1 MNYLIFDIETVSDHE
16 FGAKAFDI
24 DASEPKE
31 QILALEH
38 YQLQKNNQAFL
49 PLYLQKIVC
58 ISLVIYTDTKLE
70 VISLGDE
77 STSEKEL
84 VKLFFAGVNHY
95 KPKLISWNGTNFDL
109 PVLHYRALKH
119 GISCQTY
126 WDQGQHDTN
135 FKWNNYINR
144 YHDRHTDV
152 MDLLANF
159 SPKAY
164 APLDK
169 IAKMLNLP
177 GKMGVSGANVKNLY
191 LENRINDIRNYCE
204 TDVINTFFVW
214 LKFEKMRGNF
224 SERNYTDAY
233 DKCLAFLENNK
244 APHLQEYLDELNSLK
259 PDNLL

>member
-1 MNYLIFDIETVSDHE
+1 
-16 FGAKAFDI
+16 
-24 DASEPKE
+24 
-31 QILALEH
+31 
-38 YQLQKNNQAFL
+38 
-49 PLYLQKIVC
+49 
-58 ISLVIYTDTKLE
+58 
-70 VISLGDE
+70 
-77 STSEKEL
+77 
-84 VKLFFAGVNHY
+84 
-95 KPKLISWNGTNFDL
+95 
-109 PVLHYRALKH
+109 
-119 GISCQTY
+119 
-126 WDQGQHDTN
+126 
-135 FKWNNYINR
+135 
-144 YHDRHTDV
+144 